1 MKIIGK
7 EKEPMYCEGT
17 LVDYYTIYIVNQLPK
32 EREYIEVNDKKGFV
46 VSIQEDEET
55 KSNVVYLEEHLDDWN
70 NQIAEICDV
79 VYLRKA

>member
-1 MKIIGK
+1 MKIIKK
-7 EKEPMYCEGT
+7 EKEPMLCEGT
-17 LVDYYTIYIVNQLPK
+17 LVDYYTIYVVNQLPK

-79 VYLRKA
+79 IYLRKA